1 VPACDNGRGC
11 VKLDYTTCLPI
22 AWGHGNQIFRSKEA
36 DLQVL
41 DFHFSVFSTGCRIG
55 HESLTGLKHGAKC
68 SSPSTQQMWIS
79 SVEIGELFSAWLCAE
94 LDHGDHF
101 FVEHSNFNEAFLYI
115 YKISTVTWILFVI
128 KPVVWLVSNGSLVA
142 EIWQF

>member
-1 VPACDNGRGC
+1 MPACDNGRGC

-22 AWGHGNQIFRSKEA
+22 AWGHRNQIFRSKEA

-55 HESLTGLKHGAKC
+55 HESLTGLKHGATC

-101 FVEHSNFNEAFLYI
+101 FDEHSNFNEAFYI
-115 YKISTVTWILFVI
+115 KKNSTVTRILFVI

>member
-1 VPACDNGRGC
+1 MPACDNGRGC

-55 HESLTGLKHGAKC
+55 HESLHDVVKVISKTHGKELKFGGVMPLLGC
-68 SSPSTQQMWIS
+68 
-79 SVEIGELFSAWLCAE
+79 
-94 LDHGDHF
+94 
-101 FVEHSNFNEAFLYI
+101 
-115 YKISTVTWILFVI
+115 
-128 KPVVWLVSNGSLVA
+128 
-142 EIWQF
+142 

>member
-1 VPACDNGRGC
+1 MPACDNGRGC

-79 SVEIGELFSAWLCAE
+79 TVEIGELFSAWLCAE

-115 YKISTVTWILFVI
+115 YKLAPLLGYCLLLNLLF
-128 KPVVWLVSNGSLVA
+128 GSSQMA
-142 EIWQF
+142 HW